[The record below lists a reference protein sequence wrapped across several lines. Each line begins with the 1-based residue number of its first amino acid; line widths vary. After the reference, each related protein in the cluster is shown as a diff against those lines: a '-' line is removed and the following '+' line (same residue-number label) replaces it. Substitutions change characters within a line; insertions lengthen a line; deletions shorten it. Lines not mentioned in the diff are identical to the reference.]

1 MMRYRFM
8 RAVMRLIQL
17 TLSSLTVTGRENIP
31 AHGPYI
37 VTVNH
42 MSTADTPLLLLA
54 FPLQKWRFF
63 AGEKWQD
70 HRIFGPLMGWLGAI
84 YINRGEVD
92 RQALREALDALQ
104 KGLVFGLAP
113 EGNRS
118 KIGQLI
124 PAKDGAAYLASR
136 SNVPIVPVGMV
147 NSDTLFANARRL
159 QRTPIEI
166 RIGEPYTLPDLGR
179 RVRSRDLPAYSELIM
194 AHIAALLPERY
205 HGAYADS
212 PALHALQDGED
223 AWDACQFLLPEV
235 HVHDE

>member
-63 AGEKWQD
+63 AGEKWQN

-104 KGLVFGLAP
+104 EGKVFGLAP

-118 KIGQLI
+118 KIGQLM
-124 PAKDGAAYLASR
+124 PARDGAAYLASR
-136 SNVPIVPVGMV
+136 SGVPIVPVGMV
-147 NSDTLFANARRL
+147 NSDMLFANARRL
-159 QRTPIEI
+159 HRTRVEI
-166 RIGEPYTLPDLGR
+166 RIGTPYTLPDLGR
-179 RVRSRDLPAYSELIM
+179 RVRSRDLPAYTELIM

-205 HGAYADS
+205 HGAYAES
-212 PALHALQDGED
+212 PALQALLDGED
-223 AWDACQFLLPEV
+223 PWAVCQRLLPEI
-235 HVHDE
+235 HAHDE